1 MAYSVIIADDHEII
15 RQGLKQALETR
26 DDLEIVAEA
35 ANGLEAI
42 RFVKT
47 LRPNLLLL
55 DLAMPFSKGI
65 EVFSEARRW
74 SPETKVI
81 VFTGLTAHG
90 LARQLAQAQVD
101 GLVLK
106 RGPIEELIKA
116 IGIVTGGGRY
126 MTPELAPHLEDGAE
140 SSALTP
146 REMQI
151 LSQLASGK
159 SSHQIADAINISR
172 RTVENHRANIMRKV
186 GVNSIAGLMAYA
198 VREGLLE
205 DAQHV

>member
-1 MAYSVIIADDHEII
+1 MPRSAIIADDHEII
-15 RQGLKQALETR
+15 RQGLRQALAR
-26 DDLEIVAEA
+26 LPDLQVVGEA

-47 LRPNLLLL
+47 LRPTLLLL

-74 SPETKVI
+74 SPKTKII

-90 LARQLAQAQVD
+90 LAQQLAQAEVD
-101 GLVLK
+101 GMVLK
-106 RGPIEELIKA
+106 RGPIEDLLRA
-116 IGIVTGGGRY
+116 VNLVLAGGRY
-126 MTPELAPHLEDGAE
+126 FAPELAAMLAE
-140 SSALTP
+140 HSEPVPLTP

-151 LSQLASGK
+151 LSLLATGK
-159 SSHQIADAINISR
+159 SSGQIAQSINISR

-186 GVNSIAGLMAYA
+186 GVNSIAGLMSYA

-205 DAQHV
+205 TARQV